1 MPVALS
7 LKSGFFEE
15 KKKDNDFNDS
25 IKKRPY
31 SKMDN
36 VNRRKIFKK
45 TEKKVHYNI
54 NGLPK
59 NMSIE
64 RSFNRDNNKEIFYD
78 KKIENE
84 INYVKDKDII
94 DMPLLSNQAKFEV
107 SREKGD
113 VERKII
119 ELEYFTKKKFD
130 ELVKEIKNF
139 IPIHFNS
146 YVKDYN

>member
-1 MPVALS
+1 
-7 LKSGFFEE
+7 
-15 KKKDNDFNDS
+15 
-25 IKKRPY
+25 
-31 SKMDN
+31 
-36 VNRRKIFKK
+36 
-45 TEKKVHYNI
+45 
-54 NGLPK
+54 
-59 NMSIE
+59 MSIE

>member
-1 MPVALS
+1 MQVSLS
-7 LKSGFFEE
+7 PKSDIFEE
-15 KKKDNDFNDS
+15 KKKDLNDS
-25 IKKRPY
+25 TKKRPL
-31 SKMDN
+31 SKMEN
-36 VNRRKIFKK
+36 FNRKKMFKK
-45 TEKKVHYNI
+45 SDNKIQYSI

-59 NMSIE
+59 TMYIE

-84 INYVKDKDII
+84 INYVKDKYII
-94 DMPLLSNQAKFEV
+94 DKPLLSNQEKFEV
-107 SREKGD
+107 SKEKGD

-130 ELVKEIKNF
+130 ELVKEIKIF

-146 YVKDYN
+146 YVKDFN